1 MQLAVR
7 DIGQVT
13 DIQGLAIAGAEPV
26 GLGSGFEEVG
36 VEGDPVDDRDHHAVS
51 RMGAECDVADDRGHD
66 AGVGEDGSPLAE
78 REVGPDRDRCSFLLL
93 GTVGPGP

>member
-36 VEGDPVDDRDHHAVS
+36 VEGDPVDDRDHHA
-51 RMGAECDVADDRGHD
+51 
-66 AGVGEDGSPLAE
+66 GVGEDGSPLAE